1 MNGAQVD
8 QLRQG
13 LTPPHYVEQPTGEG
27 SARVWVPRSSVPG
40 TPEPAHQHQQVPA
53 SPLATAPA
61 GLVVSVGEPGRQLSA
76 PTGLQ
81 AQTPVARTEP
91 TTTEPTRNPGPDG
104 PAKSLPEGVLA
115 RVSNGMALAI
125 ATVAGVAMA
134 EAAFNLGR
142 FVFTILALPLPLA
155 IGFPAIFEAAAAS
168 FAVQDMR
175 DRRSGHAS
183 RAMRVATYLTLVAS
197 SLVNGVVGW
206 VAHGGAGLIE
216 ILPPL
221 VLAAVIH
228 LHGDRATRAHE
239 SQAVLRPAWQEAQ
252 LKRARRESVLD
263 VLPLLAGDD
272 VHGKATVDLLTRRL
286 KSETLSPGEALIAA
300 GWHDRQARI
309 EEASP
314 EQAASML
321 RRLETIAATVWG
333 DKGPPASPVPAT
345 IRPPVN
351 RVGGS
356 SSGST
361 HRRPGSTKGSTP
373 GSSNGSTG
381 RSGGSSSGSS
391 VGSTP
396 RSNGGSSTRSTGSK
410 RSIQELRA
418 RSIEDLIAEVED
430 AVRAGAL
437 NANSTITAVREHLQ
451 VHPDRA
457 RALHKHLQERAATPP
472 HPRVLTGPDQATSA
486 TQGSGD
492 STGATVGQEG
502 R

>member
-1 MNGAQVD
+1 MNGAQVN

-27 SARVWVPRSSVPG
+27 SARVWVPRSSIPG
-40 TPEPAHQHQQVPA
+40 TPEPATQHQQVPA
-53 SPLATAPA
+53 SPA
-61 GLVVSVGEPGRQLSA
+61 GLVVSVGEPGRQFSA
-76 PTGLQ
+76 PTELQ
-81 AQTPVARTEP
+81 AQAPVARTEP
-91 TTTEPTRNPGPDG
+91 TTATIKNPGPDG

-115 RVSNGMALAI
+115 RITPGMALAI
-125 ATVAGVAMA
+125 GSVAGVAML
-134 EAAFNLGR
+134 EAGFNLGR

-155 IGFPAIFEAAAAS
+155 VGFPVIFEAAAAS

-175 DRRSGHAS
+175 DRRAGHAS

-228 LHGDRATRAHE
+228 LHGDRATRAHK

-252 LKRARRESVLD
+252 LKAARRASVLD

-272 VHGKATVDLLTRRL
+272 VHGKATVTLLTDRL
-286 KSETLSPGEALIAA
+286 KSETLSPGDALIAA
-300 GWHDRQARI
+300 GWHDRQTRI
-309 EEASP
+309 AEASP
-314 EQAASML
+314 LQGASML

-333 DKGPPASPVPAT
+333 DQGPPAPPTASTA
-345 IRPPVN
+345 RLPVN
-351 RVGGS
+351 RAAGS

-361 HRRPGSTKGSTP
+361 PRGASGSTKRSTP
-373 GSSNGSTG
+373 GSSSGSTD
-381 RSGGSSSGSS
+381 RTGGSSSGSS
-391 VGSTP
+391 AGSTP

-418 RSIEDLIAEVED
+418 RSIDDLIAEVDD
-430 AVRAGAL
+430 AVRAGTL
-437 NANSTITAVREHLQ
+437 TANSTITAVREHLQ

-457 RALHKHLQERAATPP
+457 RALHKHLQNSATTPP
-472 HPRVLTGPDQATSA
+472 HLRVLSGPDQATSA
-486 TQGSGD
+486 TQASGD
-492 STGATVGQEG
+492 STGATAGQED